1 MSIAKRLAV
10 FLAGMTLAG
19 GVMAQAWPTKPISL
33 LIPFPPGTGND
44 IIGRVLG
51 TEMSRILGQTVV
63 PDNRAGV
70 SGNIAM
76 EATSKAAP
84 DGYTLVVGSTSYSIN
99 LSTLKGTAPLTSFT
113 PVALIGTLPYTLV
126 ISPQLPAKNVKEL
139 IATLTSKKGQYNA
152 ATGGPTGTSFFLAES
167 FKKAS
172 GVPMEIIAYKG
183 TTEAVADL
191 LVGRTHILFAPM
203 PTSLPYHKSG
213 KLHLLGVTG
222 SKRNTLVPDVPT
234 FTESGFP
241 MLDVGS
247 WYAIMGP
254 ADIPRAVVTRLN
266 QAVNKA
272 MGVKD
277 VQEKLG
283 NIGVNPIIGTPEEL
297 EAYLKKDIATWANM
311 VVDSGIKAR

>member
-1 MSIAKRLAV
+1 MNWAKRLV
-10 FLAGMTLAG
+10 VVMGGMLLAG
-19 GVMAQAWPTKPISL
+19 GALAQAWPTKPINL

-51 TEMSRILGQTVV
+51 AEMSKILGQPVV

-76 EATSKAAP
+76 EATSKSAP

-99 LSTLKGTAPLTSFT
+99 LQTLKGTVPLSGFT
-113 PVALIGTLPYTLV
+113 PVALVGTLPYTLV
-126 ISPQLPAKNVKEL
+126 IAPELPAKNVKEL
-139 IATLTSKKGQYNA
+139 IAVLKSKSGQYNA

-222 SKRNTLVPDVPT
+222 SKRNVLVPDVQT
-234 FTESGFP
+234 FTEAGFP

-254 ADIPRAVVTRLN
+254 AGIPRAIVTRLN

-283 NIGVNPIIGTPEEL
+283 NIGVDPNTGTPEEL
-297 EAYLKKDIATWANM
+297 DAYLKKDASTWADM
-311 VVDSGIKAR
+311 VKDSGIKAQ